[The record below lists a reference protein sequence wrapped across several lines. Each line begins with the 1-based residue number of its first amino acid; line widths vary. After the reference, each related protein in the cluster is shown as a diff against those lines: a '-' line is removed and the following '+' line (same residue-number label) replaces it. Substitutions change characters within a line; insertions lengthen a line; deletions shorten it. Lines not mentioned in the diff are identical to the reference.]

1 MTGLQAKRKQK
12 VRMTGME
19 LKLNT
24 RQTICVGF
32 AFFLISAFWQA
43 YDNTIPMILTNK
55 FGMNQTWSGFI
66 MAFDNILALF
76 LLPLFGKL
84 SDRTRTRLGRRTPYI
99 LFGTLAAVTAFFF
112 LSVADMMQLRLLG
125 DAARIN
131 DPYGLQLIY
140 RAEKKT
146 ELISPEGE
154 TFVLQDT
161 FSEDE
166 FKTIRTRIYP
176 ENNVAM
182 ANPLFTQVVVPAGQ
196 AYARRV
202 THENGQILILF
213 ICLLLATLV
222 AMATFRSPAV
232 ALMPD
237 VTLKPL
243 RSRANAI
250 ITLMGSAGGILVL
263 LLGVLFRTSA
273 AENLTMGYMP
283 FFSAVSGIML
293 LALVFFLFTVREPQ
307 LVQKMQ
313 KDSETYGISN
323 ETQSPA
329 DTAHK
334 KLNAAEKKSLFFIL
348 ASIVLWFMGYNAVAS
363 KYSVYATTLLRKNY
377 NLTLLIAQAAAIVS
391 YIPVGIVAS
400 RVGRKKTILAG
411 ILMLTA
417 AFGAASLMR
426 EDSPAL
432 LMNALFAL
440 AGMGW
445 ATINVNSFPMV
456 VEMCSE
462 ADVGWF
468 TGIYYAASMSA
479 QIITPVLSGMI
490 MDRFGLTALFPY
502 SVVFVALAF
511 VTMLFVRHGDSKPA
525 AHIDLSAMQTPD
537 GD

>member
-1 MTGLQAKRKQK
+1 
-12 VRMTGME
+12 
-19 LKLNT
+19 
-24 RQTICVGF
+24 
-32 AFFLISAFWQA
+32 
-43 YDNTIPMILTNK
+43 
-55 FGMNQTWSGFI
+55 

-213 ICLLLATLV
+213 IYLLLATLV

-250 ITLMGSAGGILVL
+250 ITLMLAFTRCGSL
-263 LLGVLFRTSA
+263 LSPMRYIIKC
-273 AENLTMGYMP
+273 LT
-283 FFSAVSGIML
+283 
-293 LALVFFLFTVREPQ
+293 ALH
-307 LVQKMQ
+307 
-313 KDSETYGISN
+313 
-323 ETQSPA
+323 A
-329 DTAHK
+329 C
-334 KLNAAEKKSLFFIL
+334 SL
-348 ASIVLWFMGYNAVAS
+348 
-363 KYSVYATTLLRKNY
+363 
-377 NLTLLIAQAAAIVS
+377 
-391 YIPVGIVAS
+391 VGIVRHVSPGCFSAPLVS
-400 RVGRKKTILAG
+400 PMAISFSQSGEMYLY
-411 ILMLTA
+411 
-417 AFGAASLMR
+417 SL
-426 EDSPAL
+426 
-432 LMNALFAL
+432 
-440 AGMGW
+440 
-445 ATINVNSFPMV
+445 
-456 VEMCSE
+456 
-462 ADVGWF
+462 
-468 TGIYYAASMSA
+468 
-479 QIITPVLSGMI
+479 LS
-490 MDRFGLTALFPY
+490 
-502 SVVFVALAF
+502 
-511 VTMLFVRHGDSKPA
+511 
-525 AHIDLSAMQTPD
+525 
-537 GD
+537 

>member
-140 RAEKKT
+140 WAEKKT

-293 LALVFFLFTVREPQ
+293 LALVLFLFTVREPQ

-313 KDSETYGISN
+313 KDS
-323 ETQSPA
+323 
-329 DTAHK
+329 D
-334 KLNAAEKKSLFFIL
+334 
-348 ASIVLWFMGYNAVAS
+348 
-363 KYSVYATTLLRKNY
+363 LRHFK
-377 NLTLLIAQAAAIVS
+377 
-391 YIPVGIVAS
+391 
-400 RVGRKKTILAG
+400 
-411 ILMLTA
+411 
-417 AFGAASLMR
+417 
-426 EDSPAL
+426 
-432 LMNALFAL
+432 
-440 AGMGW
+440 
-445 ATINVNSFPMV
+445 
-456 VEMCSE
+456 
-462 ADVGWF
+462 
-468 TGIYYAASMSA
+468 
-479 QIITPVLSGMI
+479 
-490 MDRFGLTALFPY
+490 
-502 SVVFVALAF
+502 
-511 VTMLFVRHGDSKPA
+511 
-525 AHIDLSAMQTPD
+525 
-537 GD
+537 